1 MRTQDRARAQDQPKH
16 ISRKGNRRRGH
27 STHSIQKPG
36 SPGTIEAHTRNGDR
50 VFRTSKTVKQVGFDP
65 IRAHGLECFVNLQ
78 NTRDAIDS
86 FEKKFNG
93 FFPRGFFTWL
103 TPSIQPQKPNRRVP
117 KPTLTPFWIAYRTLL
132 NRAWRSGFPRKHT
145 TELLN
150 IEEPEGDPESIFWRL
165 PSMQI
170 DHKMEFQRILDFQ
183 LAIASLAQANW
194 RAKLCKRCR
203 TPFVADKAGRRFCN
217 RKEGCYGPHRRAA
230 QRNLDHATN
239 I

>member
-1 MRTQDRARAQDQPKH
+1 MRTKHRARAQDQPKH

-65 IRAHGLECFVNLQ
+65 IRARGLECFVNLK
-78 NTRDAIDS
+78 NTKDAIDS
-86 FEKKFNG
+86 FERFNG
-93 FFPRGFFTWL
+93 FFPCGFFTWL

-145 TELLN
+145 TELL
-150 IEEPEGDPESIFWRL
+150 
-165 PSMQI
+165 
-170 DHKMEFQRILDFQ
+170 
-183 LAIASLAQANW
+183 
-194 RAKLCKRCR
+194 KRCR
-203 TPFVADKAGRRFCN
+203 TPFVADEAGRRFCN
-217 RKEGCYGPHRRAA
+217 RKEGCYGPHRRDA